1 MAPPGVP
8 AFAGL
13 CPLAAAPTRA
23 ISVRGCRRPRRAA
36 AAPAMTLSSPAAAGG
51 SGGTA
56 AAASPPPPPGGDGDG
71 NGDGGGG
78 ADPFPLVSAGTPA
91 AAAIWSNAI
100 RDVPMAELH
109 DNDGLSAAELAAER
123 AAFDAAN
130 AGARLTG
137 TEPVTPTDAMTFF
150 RARAGTWASWRV
162 THHLA
167 FRRSETGESAIKM
180 VVLPP
185 TDERIVALCADND
198 VGADE
203 EVVGGCHVTWQATM
217 AWDAEGENHAGETVF
232 ALVPERGSGGA
243 RGRMLRDRG
252 YAEIVPIAGTYF
264 MDAAGGLNLITPY
277 DGGEVVER
285 FVFDGPD
292 MVHRASTVCRF
303 GGMGT
308 ATFSTERRMEC
319 APPVADVVFDHD
331 MLVQG
336 GPGLSPD
343 DRSLDGSEGGVAG
356 GSSVGGKTFQSRL
369 GAAAAAR
376 AAAASGGKPS
386 ARSAFATGFGRAEA
400 PPAAG
405 AAAAAAAA
413 PEPAAAVDPVVAA
426 AEKVGID
433 LSKVPPSMRADFI
446 ASLNRDE

>member
-1 MAPPGVP
+1 MAPPGAP

-13 CPLAAAPTRA
+13 CPLAAAPVRA
-23 ISVRGCRRPRRAA
+23 VGVCGSRRPRRAA
-36 AAPAMTLSSPAAAGG
+36 AAPAMTLWSPAATG
-51 SGGTA
+51 SGGAPDA
-56 AAASPPPPPGGDGDG
+56 AAAPPPSPDD
-71 NGDGGGG
+71 DGG
-78 ADPFPLVSAGTPA
+78 DPFPLVSAGTPA
-91 AAAIWSNAI
+91 AAALWSNAT

-109 DNDGLSAAELAAER
+109 DNSGLSEAEMAAAR
-123 AAFDAAN
+123 AAWDAAN
-130 AGARLTG
+130 EGARLTR
-137 TEPVTPTDAMTFF
+137 TDPVVPTDAMAFF

-180 VVLPP
+180 VVLPA
-185 TDERIVALCADND
+185 TDERVVSLCADND
-198 VGADE
+198 VCADE
-203 EVVGGCHVTWQATM
+203 EVAGGCHVTWQATM

-232 ALVPERGSGGA
+232 ALVPEKGSDGA

-319 APPVADVVFDHD
+319 SPPVADVVFDHD

-343 DRSLDGSEGGVAG
+343 DRSLDGSEGGAG
-356 GSSVGGKTFQSRL
+356 IGSSVGGKTFQSRL
-369 GAAAAAR
+369 GAATAAR

-386 ARSAFATGFGRAEA
+386 TRSAFATGFGRAEA

-405 AAAAAAAA
+405 AAAA
-413 PEPAAAVDPVVAA
+413 EPAGAADPVAAA

-446 ASLNRDE
+446 ASLNREE

>member
-1 MAPPGVP
+1 
-8 AFAGL
+8 
-13 CPLAAAPTRA
+13 
-23 ISVRGCRRPRRAA
+23 
-36 AAPAMTLSSPAAAGG
+36 MTLSSPAAAG
-51 SGGTA
+51 SGGAPDA
-56 AAASPPPPPGGDGDG
+56 AAAPAAPADD
-71 NGDGGGG
+71 G

-91 AAAIWSNAI
+91 AAALWTNAI
-100 RDVPMAELH
+100 RDVPMTELH
-109 DNDGLSAAELAAER
+109 DNSGLSEAEMAAER
-123 AAFDAAN
+123 AAWDAAN
-130 AGARLTG
+130 EGARLTG
-137 TEPVTPTDAMTFF
+137 TDPVVPTDAMAFF

-185 TDERIVALCADND
+185 TDERIVSLCADND

-232 ALVPERGSGGA
+232 ALVPEKGSNGA

-319 APPVADVVFDHD
+319 TPPVADVAFDHD

-343 DRSLDGSEGGVAG
+343 DRSLDGSEGGAG
-356 GSSVGGKTFQSRL
+356 SGSSVGGKTFQSRL
-369 GAAAAAR
+369 GAATAAR

-386 ARSAFATGFGRAEA
+386 ARSAFATGFGSTEA
-400 PPAAG
+400 RPAAG
-405 AAAAAAAA
+405 AAAA
-413 PEPAAAVDPVVAA
+413 EPAGAADPVAAA

-446 ASLNRDE
+446 ASLNREIGRAHV

>member
-1 MAPPGVP
+1 MAPPSVP

-13 CPLAAAPTRA
+13 CPAAAAPGRA
-23 ISVRGCRRPRRAA
+23 LRVGGSRRPRRAA
-36 AAPAMTLSSPAAAGG
+36 VSPVMKLSNPAAAG

-56 AAASPPPPPGGDGDG
+56 DATAAPVPPDD
-71 NGDGGGG
+71 DD
-78 ADPFPLVSAGTPA
+78 AEDLFPLVSAGTPA
-91 AAAIWSNAI
+91 AAALWSNAT

-109 DNDGLSAAELAAER
+109 DNNNLSEAEMAALRSEW
-123 AAFDAAN
+123 DSAN
-130 AGARLTG
+130 EGARLTR
-137 TEPVTPTDAMTFF
+137 TDVVAPTDAMSFF

-180 VVLPP
+180 EVLPAS
-185 TDERIVALCADND
+185 DERIVSLCADNG
-198 VGADE
+198 VAPDE
-203 EVVGGCHVTWQATM
+203 VEGGCHVTWQATM

-232 ALVPERGSGGA
+232 ALVPEKGSDGA

-292 MVHRASTVCRF
+292 IVHRASTVCRF

-319 APPVADVVFDHD
+319 SPPVADVVFNHD

-343 DRSLDGSEGGVAG
+343 DGSLDGSEGGIAG

-405 AAAAAAAA
+405 VAGAEPVAAESAAVADSVAAAAQ
-413 PEPAAAVDPVVAA
+413 
-426 AEKVGID
+426 KVGID
-433 LSKVPPSMRADFI
+433 LSKVPPSMREDFI
-446 ASLNRDE
+446 ASLNREK